1 MKNRVLIEVCLDSVE
16 SAIAAQEGGA
26 DRIELCAD
34 LERGG
39 TTPSIGTIEEVRAAC
54 SLPLHVLI
62 RPRAGDFVYS
72 PSELRIIERDMDAT
86 KRSGAN
92 GVVIGVLTRE
102 GGVDRERLR
111 ALIARARPLHVTFNR
126 AFDVARDPL
135 AAQEAIIEAG
145 ADTLLTSGQ
154 APSAEEG
161 RELIADLVR
170 RSAGRIAIMAGA
182 GLTPANAARIVEAA
196 GVQALHVGEGVSR
209 LIDGSDS
216 SLFAASRRI
225 VITEA
230 VRAFRGTIPIK
241 PFPLA
246 P

>member
-34 LERGG
+34 LPRGG
-39 TTPSIGTIEEVRAAC
+39 TTPSLGTIEEVRAAC
-54 SLPLHVLI
+54 SLPLHILI
-62 RPRAGDFVYS
+62 RPHAGDFVYS
-72 PSELRIIERDMDAT
+72 TGEIRVIERDIDAA
-86 KRSGAN
+86 KRAGAN
-92 GVVIGVLTRE
+92 GVVVGVLTGE
-102 GGVDRERLR
+102 GDVDRERLC

-135 AAQEAIIEAG
+135 VALEDIIEAG

-154 APSAEEG
+154 APSAEQG

-182 GLTPANAARIVEAA
+182 GLTPANAARVAA
-196 GVQALHVGEGVSR
+196 ATGACALHVGGGVSR
-209 LIDGSDS
+209 RISGIDSP
-216 SLFAASRRI
+216 LFSAPRQVVTAD
-225 VITEA
+225 A
-230 VRAFRGTIPIK
+230 VRSLIFALKG
-241 PFPLA
+241 A
-246 P
+246 